1 MMSFIN
7 SRLVELSR
15 PLKAAYFP
23 FSRAQ
28 DLSRALSWCVTDYA
42 TKASIGQLF
51 EARGVLVIGES
62 RQGKSREIQRFR
74 DKFNGGSEIMPDGR
88 PARIVHCI
96 LSGKVTWKD
105 LGVKVLSALGYPLK
119 GRNTQAEI
127 WVVKYAELQGVVGI
141 HFDECQHVFSE
152 VGERTNQQILDSFKT
167 LLKDSRWPLML
178 ILSGIPSLAAHVAK
192 EEQLVRLLRTVHFA
206 TIDLTRQKDVDEMLN
221 LTFVYAEK
229 AGLDFGPLGG
239 TLAGS
244 SFPAKV
250 VSALLGLLR
259 FFDNMT
265 DGAVADSM
273 KVVLIEMLGNPIL
286 LEQGMAQFGP
296 GFDEVIIDDRNQV
309 AIDDLKAIIEHEP
322 EVRSVAIFYGAAHM
336 PDMAQRLK
344 EQLGYEAAEEQW
356 LTAIKLDFKKSAVTQ
371 REIDQLRAM
380 VKRMLHQQLRPR
392 RR

>member
-1 MMSFIN
+1 QGNGESRLCGRPRSPAAGAERHDPSGRDHEPSGVQWRLRDRRRRHADGWNGGGRRGQCGAGRRRRDPIERGCADQARRAECRTAPENHVDPGARACSRDFASTQGLQGTRMMSFIN

-141 HFDECQHVFSE
+141 HFDECQHVFS
-152 VGERTNQQILDSFKT
+152 
-167 LLKDSRWPLML
+167 
-178 ILSGIPSLAAHVAK
+178 
-192 EEQLVRLLRTVHFA
+192 
-206 TIDLTRQKDVDEMLN
+206 
-221 LTFVYAEK
+221 
-229 AGLDFGPLGG
+229 
-239 TLAGS
+239 
-244 SFPAKV
+244 
-250 VSALLGLLR
+250 
-259 FFDNMT
+259 
-265 DGAVADSM
+265 
-273 KVVLIEMLGNPIL
+273 
-286 LEQGMAQFGP
+286 
-296 GFDEVIIDDRNQV
+296 
-309 AIDDLKAIIEHEP
+309 
-322 EVRSVAIFYGAAHM
+322 
-336 PDMAQRLK
+336 
-344 EQLGYEAAEEQW
+344 
-356 LTAIKLDFKKSAVTQ
+356 
-371 REIDQLRAM
+371 
-380 VKRMLHQQLRPR
+380 
-392 RR
+392 